1 MMRYSLL
8 GRLLDAIYPRQCPI
22 CGQRLYP
29 SEGPLCCA
37 CNLHLPRTHF
47 ARQPYDNIMA
57 QLFWGRIPIERA
69 AALFYYHAHAK
80 SCNTI
85 YQIKYGGREDLAI
98 SMGRMMAKEFDEM
111 GFFEGITSILPIPLA
126 WSRQIRRTYNQSE
139 RIARGIQEVTHLPIL
154 RDAVK
159 RKTFRSSQTDKN
171 FWQRT
176 SNVKGAFS
184 LQDARKLSHQHILII
199 DDVVTTGATITACA
213 TELLKA
219 EDVKISVASLGFTER

>member
-1 MMRYSLL
+1 M
-8 GRLLDAIYPRQCPI
+8 
-22 CGQRLYP
+22 
-29 SEGPLCCA
+29 
-37 CNLHLPRTHF
+37 
-47 ARQPYDNIMA
+47 
-57 QLFWGRIPIERA
+57 
-69 AALFYYHAHAK
+69 
-80 SCNTI
+80 
-85 YQIKYGGREDLAI
+85 
-98 SMGRMMAKEFDEM
+98 
-111 GFFEGITSILPIPLA
+111 PIPLA

>member
-1 MMRYSLL
+1 M
-8 GRLLDAIYPRQCPI
+8 
-22 CGQRLYP
+22 
-29 SEGPLCCA
+29 
-37 CNLHLPRTHF
+37 
-47 ARQPYDNIMA
+47 
-57 QLFWGRIPIERA
+57 
-69 AALFYYHAHAK
+69 
-80 SCNTI
+80 
-85 YQIKYGGREDLAI
+85 AI

-111 GFFEGITSILPIPLA
+111 DFFEGITAILPIPLA

-219 EDVKISVASLGFTER
+219 EDVKISVASLGFTKR